1 MPFDILH
8 EHKPILI
15 ATLVGAGALL
25 PATGVK
31 AEEAASSSLL
41 AQPAGG
47 SDSTDADA
55 PTAVNPGAP
64 NALTTVT
71 VEPHLLR
78 EISMF
83 AVEPAEARIFH
94 EHDLIEIIVRENSA
108 ARSKHEL
115 ETDKDMGINGGVSQW
130 PTISLWGLANGTVIG
145 RGDTDNLPLVD
156 VDFRK
161 SFAGEG
167 EYKRSDEFTARLS
180 AEVIEILPN
189 GNLILESRTVIKND
203 QEVSTVTV
211 TGICRPEDVTP
222 VNTILSTQLHD
233 LRIEKTN
240 EGELKKANTKG
251 IFTEILEFLFAF

>member
-1 MPFDILH
+1 MAFDIPNQH
-8 EHKPILI
+8 HPVLI

-25 PATGVK
+25 PAAGVT
-31 AEEAASSSLL
+31 AQEAASSSLL
-41 AQPAGG
+41 AKPVSA
-47 SDSTDADA
+47 SSVAAADA
-55 PTAVNPGAP
+55 AAGVDPGAP

-83 AVEPAEARIFH
+83 AVEPSEARIFH

-108 ARSKHEL
+108 ARSKQEL
-115 ETDKDMGINGGVSQW
+115 QTDKDVGFRGGVSQW
-130 PTISLWGLANGTVIG
+130 PSISLWGLPYGTVIG
-145 RGDTDNLPLVD
+145 RGDTDNLPLAD

-161 SFAGEG
+161 QFDGEG
-167 EYKRSDEFTARLS
+167 EYTRSDEFTARLS
-180 AEVIEILPN
+180 AEIIEILPN
-189 GNLILESRTVIKND
+189 GNLIVESRTVIQND
-203 QEVSTVTV
+203 EEVSTVTV

-222 VNTILSTQLHD
+222 VNTVLSTQLHD

-251 IFTEILEFLFAF
+251 IFTEILDFLFAF